1 MSLEFDSLEE
11 LPILLLARQLY
22 LLGCKREVSDAEKL
36 ELNRRFAKG
45 LMLARDDPR
54 YQKNYHKLVEFS
66 AFLKKKGI
74 SVKTCLK
81 VEDNYQIV
89 SSFIASVLKCFIW
102 SLCVN
107 SF

>member
-22 LLGCKREVSDAEKL
+22 LLGCKREVSDGEKL

-54 YQKNYHKLVEFS
+54 YHKNYHKLIEFS
-66 AFLKKKGI
+66 AFLKNRGI
-74 SVKTCLK
+74 SV
-81 VEDNYQIV
+81 
-89 SSFIASVLKCFIW
+89 
-102 SLCVN
+102 
-107 SF
+107 